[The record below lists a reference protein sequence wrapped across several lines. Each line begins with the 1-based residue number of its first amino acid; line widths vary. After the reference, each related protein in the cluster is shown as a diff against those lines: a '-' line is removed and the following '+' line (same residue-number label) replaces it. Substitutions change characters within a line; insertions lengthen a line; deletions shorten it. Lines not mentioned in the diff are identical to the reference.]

1 VQNRRESEIMDS
13 ADLRVFA
20 TVARAGSMKRAAEEL
35 NTVQSNVTTR
45 MRQLEQELETELFHR
60 HSRGVILTDA
70 GRRLLPYAQR
80 ISHLLADARR
90 AVDDEGVP
98 AGPLTIGSLETT
110 AALRL
115 PPVLARYATAYPD
128 VDLVLATGTTCEL
141 IARVLDQ
148 QLEGAFVCGPVN
160 HAELAEE
167 TIFREELVML
177 TARSV
182 RKIDDALK
190 KPGLKIVVLRLGCSY
205 RQRLEQLLAKR
216 GIVGLRALEFGT
228 IDGILGCVAAGLG
241 ITLLPRSVVAAAW
254 RDGRVAL
261 HEVPREEGEVDTVF
275 IRRRDAF
282 VSSAFDAFVSCAR
295 AQTGIAHAAE

>member
-1 VQNRRESEIMDS
+1 
-13 ADLRVFA
+13 
-20 TVARAGSMKRAAEEL
+20 
-35 NTVQSNVTTR
+35 
-45 MRQLEQELETELFHR
+45 
-60 HSRGVILTDA
+60 
-70 GRRLLPYAQR
+70 
-80 ISHLLADARR
+80 
-90 AVDDEGVP
+90 
-98 AGPLTIGSLETT
+98 LETT

-115 PPVLARYATAYPD
+115 PSVLARYAATYPD

-167 TIFREELVML
+167 TIFREELVMV
-177 TARSV
+177 TGSAV
-182 RKIDDALK
+182 RRIDDALK

-216 GIVGLRALEFGT
+216 GIVGLRPLEFGT

-241 ITLLPRSVVAAAW
+241 ITLLPRSVVEAAR

-261 HEVPREEGEVDTVF
+261 HEVTRE
-275 IRRRDAF
+275 
-282 VSSAFDAFVSCAR
+282 
-295 AQTGIAHAAE
+295 